1 MILINIYLLCNII
14 LTFPFTRKGVGGGEG
29 DEESSSFKLTDA
41 ARWGGGG
48 GGRKESGASV
58 TKPSFAKKKQ
68 INRKVDNAIH
78 WINLQPMDSEPLG

>member
-14 LTFPFTRKGVGGGEG
+14 LTFPFTRKGVGEG

-48 GGRKESGASV
+48 GEGRRAV
-58 TKPSFAKKKQ
+58 HPS
-68 INRKVDNAIH
+68 
-78 WINLQPMDSEPLG
+78 LLLSPS

>member
-14 LTFPFTRKGVGGGEG
+14 LTFPFTRKGVGGGGGEG

-48 GGRKESGASV
+48 GEGRRAV
-58 TKPSFAKKKQ
+58 HPS
-68 INRKVDNAIH
+68 
-78 WINLQPMDSEPLG
+78 LLLSPS

>member
-14 LTFPFTRKGVGGGEG
+14 LTFPFTRKGVGGGGEG

-48 GGRKESGASV
+48 GKEGERCIRHFCSLLRDSRKTV
-58 TKPSFAKKKQ
+58 VCQKKA
-68 INRKVDNAIH
+68 D
-78 WINLQPMDSEPLG
+78 